1 MSGLSHS
8 PCPYP
13 LQGNMY
19 KFCAL
24 QQMCAMELTE
34 IREGTTTVLV
44 PVQDATV
51 QFPPGSVPI
60 FFNRKMELNRDATV
74 LLLSLLKPSD
84 YLDAMGATGIR
95 GMRVA
100 GECDIPVTIC
110 DREPTAIGL
119 ILQNKNHTGLP
130 VTVLERDVNAL
141 LSEQSFDA
149 VDLDPFGTPAL
160 FIDAAVRGCR
170 RFLFVTATDTAP
182 LCGAHLRA
190 GIRRYGA
197 VPMNTEYHSEVGL
210 RILLGFVVR
219 ETVKYDRGIE
229 PLLCYA
235 REHFTRLHLRLLRGA
250 QAADDTL
257 NHMGFIHQ
265 CEKCPYR
272 EEQTGLQAHDRFCPH
287 CNELLRPIG
296 PLWLGSIRNADT
308 LAQMLET
315 VPGREIGSKKDLIR
329 LLETCRSE
337 LPTSSFYDYHHIAK
351 LLCCSPPHI
360 DLVLERI
367 HAAGYPA
374 TRTHFSGYGIKTEAP
389 LEIIKNAVGMPPETP
404 H

>member
-24 QQMCAMELTE
+24 QQMCTMELTE
-34 IREGTTTVLV
+34 VREGTATVLV
-44 PVQDATV
+44 PVQDDTM
-51 QFPPGSVPI
+51 QFPPGSAPV
-60 FFNRKMELNRDATV
+60 FFNRRMELNRDIT
-74 LLLSLLKPSD
+74 LLLLPLLSPSD

-95 GMRVA
+95 GIRVA
-100 GECDIPVTIC
+100 TECDIPVTIA
-110 DREPTAIGL
+110 DRDPSAVRL
-119 ILQNKNHTGLP
+119 IRRNVRRSGKA
-130 VTVLERDVNAL
+130 VSVIKRDINAL

-149 VDLDPFGTPAL
+149 VDLDPFGTPAM

-197 VPMNTEYHSEVGL
+197 VPMNTEYHTEVGL

-219 ETVKYDRGIE
+219 ESVKYDRGVE
-229 PLLCYA
+229 PLICYA

-257 NHMGFIHQ
+257 KHMGFIHQ
-265 CEKCPYR
+265 CRKCPYR
-272 EEQTGLQAHDRFCPH
+272 EEQPGLQAHDHSCPH
-287 CNELLRPIG
+287 CGGPLQPIG
-296 PLWLGSIRNADT
+296 PLWLGSIRNDEMVVRMQEA
-308 LAQMLET
+308 
-315 VPGREIGSKKDLIR
+315 VSGREFGTKKDLIR
-329 LLETCRSE
+329 LLDTCRSE

-351 LLCCSPPHI
+351 LLGCSPPNI
-360 DLVLERI
+360 EIVLERI
-367 HAAGYPA
+367 RACGYPA
-374 TRTHFSGYGIKTEAP
+374 TRTHFSGYGIRTKAP
-389 LEIIKNAVGMPPETP
+389 LEIIRHAVGTDKQRQ
-404 H
+404 

>member
-1 MSGLSHS
+1 
-8 PCPYP
+8 
-13 LQGNMY
+13 
-19 KFCAL
+19 
-24 QQMCAMELTE
+24 MELTE
-34 IREGTTTVLV
+34 VAEGTTSVLV
-44 PVQDATV
+44 PVQDAKA

-60 FFNRKMELNRDATV
+60 FFNRKMELNRDATI
-74 LLLSLLKPSD
+74 LLLSLEKPSD

-95 GMRVA
+95 GLRVA
-100 GECDIPVTIC
+100 GECGIPVTIC
-110 DREPTAIGL
+110 DREPEAIGL
-119 ILQNKNHTGLP
+119 ITQNKNHSGLP
-130 VTVLERDVNAL
+130 ATILERDVNAL

-229 PLLCYA
+229 PLFCYA
-235 REHFTRLHLRLLRGA
+235 HEHFIRLHLRLLRGA
-250 QAADDTL
+250 RAADDTL
-257 NHMGFIHQ
+257 KRTGFIHQ
-265 CEKCPYR
+265 CRKCPYR
-272 EEQTGLQAHDRFCPH
+272 EEQPGLQAHDRTCP
-287 CNELLRPIG
+287 CCGEPLQPVG
-296 PLWLGSIRNADT
+296 PLWLGSIRKEDTVVRMLNAV
-308 LAQMLET
+308 A
-315 VPGREIGSKKDLIR
+315 GRELGTKKDLIR

-351 LLCCSPPHI
+351 SLGCSPPAI
-360 DLVLERI
+360 DTVLERL
-367 HAAGYPA
+367 HALGYPA

-389 LEIIKNAVGMPPETP
+389 LALIRNAVGRKEQP
-404 H
+404 

>member
-1 MSGLSHS
+1 
-8 PCPYP
+8 
-13 LQGNMY
+13 
-19 KFCAL
+19 
-24 QQMCAMELTE
+24 MELCE
-34 IREGTTTVLV
+34 VEEGTTSVLV
-44 PVQDATV
+44 PVQDATA

-60 FFNRKMELNRDATV
+60 FFNRRMELNRDATV

-95 GMRVA
+95 GLRVA
-100 GECDIPVTIC
+100 KECGIPVTIC
-110 DREPTAIGL
+110 DREPAAIGL
-119 ILQNKNHTGLP
+119 IQQNKNHTALP
-130 VTVLERDVNAL
+130 VTVMERDVNAL

-149 VDLDPFGTPAL
+149 VDLDPFGTPAWV
-160 FIDAAVRGCR
+160 IDAAVRGCR

-219 ETVKYDRGIE
+219 ETVKYDRGVE
-229 PLLCYA
+229 PLFCYA

-265 CEKCPYR
+265 CKKCPCR
-272 EEQTGLQAHDRFCPH
+272 EEQPGLQAHDRTCPS
-287 CNELLRPIG
+287 CGEPLQAIG
-296 PLWLGSIRNADT
+296 PLWLGSIRNENT
-308 LAQMLET
+308 IVQMLEAAG
-315 VPGREIGSKKDLIR
+315 GRELGTKKDLVR
-329 LLETCRSE
+329 LLETCIAE

-351 LLCCSPPHI
+351 LLGCSPPPVEV
-360 DLVLERI
+360 VLERI
-367 HAAGYPA
+367 RESGYPA
-374 TRTHFSGYGIKTEAP
+374 TRTHFSGYGIRTEAP
-389 LEIIKNAVGMPPETP
+389 LEIIRNAIGANPKA
-404 H
+404 